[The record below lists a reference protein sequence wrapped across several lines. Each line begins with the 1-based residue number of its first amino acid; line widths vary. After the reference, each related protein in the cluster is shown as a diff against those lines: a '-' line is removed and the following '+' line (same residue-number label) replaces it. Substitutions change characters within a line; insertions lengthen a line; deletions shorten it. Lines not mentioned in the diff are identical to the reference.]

1 MRIERYLNCKT
12 DDRCKFAHFCGFHHY
27 SQTKLYQQHTPQ
39 TIQTLWKSLFS
50 MRIWINRPME
60 NITSTR
66 THILIKSHVF
76 FMLLCVIGLDG
87 LFDVC
92 VVFFICL
99 KACHMTWWVK
109 SFTVFPLYP
118 KRFDY
123 CRNKTVKNKEKI
135 WYLNLNDDENRCI
148 HCARIWTRT
157 KYRKKKKSKQLTDL
171 DNSAHT

>member
-12 DDRCKFAHFCGFHHY
+12 DDHCKFAHFCGFHHY
-27 SQTKLYQQHTPQ
+27 SLTKLHQHTHTPQ

-76 FMLLCVIGLDG
+76 LCYCVLLALMVYLTC
-87 LFDVC
+87 
-92 VVFFICL
+92 VFFICL
-99 KACHMTWWVK
+99 KACHMTWWIK

-118 KRFDY
+118 KIFDY
-123 CRNKTVKNKEKI
+123 CRNKIV
-135 WYLNLNDDENRCI
+135 
-148 HCARIWTRT
+148 
-157 KYRKKKKSKQLTDL
+157 KSKERNDILI
-171 DNSAHT
+171 

>member
-1 MRIERYLNCKT
+1 MRFSSL
-12 DDRCKFAHFCGFHHY
+12 FANETISTY
-27 SQTKLYQQHTPQ
+27 TPQ

-66 THILIKSHVF
+66 THKLIKSHVF
-76 FMLLCVIGLDG
+76 LCYCVLLALMVYLTC
-87 LFDVC
+87 
-92 VVFFICL
+92 VFFICL
-99 KACHMTWWVK
+99 KACHMTWWIK

-157 KYRKKKKSKQLTDL
+157 KYRKKKNNQTTNGLG
-171 DNSAHT
+171 